1 MNSTLVVN
9 VDGGARGNPGP
20 AAIGVVVSDLD
31 GTVIDEVAERI
42 GVATNNVA
50 EWRALLKGIERA
62 RALGARE
69 VELISDSELVAR
81 QLTGAYKVKHES
93 MKPLHAEALAALRG
107 FDSWRIRNV
116 RRAHNARA
124 DELVNEA
131 LDAAA

>member
-1 MNSTLVVN
+1 LKVVVN
-9 VDGGARGNPGP
+9 VDGGSRGNPGQ
-20 AAIGVVVSDLD
+20 AAIGVVVSDAD
-31 GTVIDEVAERI
+31 GTVLDEVAERI

-50 EWRALLKGIERA
+50 EWRAVIKGIERA

-69 VELISDSELVAR
+69 IELINDSELVAR
-81 QLTGAYKVKHES
+81 QLTGAYKVKHDS
-93 MKPLHAEALAALRG
+93 MKPLHAEALAALRS